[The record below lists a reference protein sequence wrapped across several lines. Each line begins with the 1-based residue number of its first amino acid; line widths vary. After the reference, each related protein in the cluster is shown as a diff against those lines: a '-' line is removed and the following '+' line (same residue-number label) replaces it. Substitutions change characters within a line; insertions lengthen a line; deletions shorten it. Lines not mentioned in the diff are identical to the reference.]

1 MCGAVSVVDS
11 LSCKG
16 DYNHDFWVISV
27 PSSWQLDRYSW
38 ALHPGVTG
46 EGAWSAFQRD
56 LGYILWLCCRTP
68 LLWIR
73 KRGNSNSQPHFS
85 WMRKKRRKKKKP
97 WMYPCIRHI
106 YSHTC
111 CLAHTHT
118 HTPVQSVIP
127 CREMIEKRKLTTQ
140 MESPSQVEMF
150 WSLFGS
156 KSKPKSFKVLSRSL
170 TVGLCVINVAGCGGN
185 LWLVGGRVL
194 NGEWNH
200 LLIQLSLQHSGF
212 FFVCCLSFSDVG
224 GEQQVYGQRFLSWL
238 TRFLYNSFSQLWSR

>member
-1 MCGAVSVVDS
+1 MTAWPVFMSASPRSDWGRSLERFSKGSGLHSLAVLPYTAS
-11 LSCKG
+11 LNQKKG
-16 DYNHDFWVISV
+16 EMWIHS
-27 PSSWQLDRYSW
+27 P
-38 ALHPGVTG
+38 
-46 EGAWSAFQRD
+46 
-56 LGYILWLCCRTP
+56 ILAEWE
-68 LLWIR
+68 
-73 KRGNSNSQPHFS
+73 
-85 WMRKKRRKKKKP
+85 KKRRRKKP

-238 TRFLYNSFSQLWSR
+238 TRFLCNSFSQLWSR